1 MKMNDRSLYKMA
13 VILVSAASVMTG
25 VAAAL
30 WIL

>member
-1 MKMNDRSLYKMA
+1 MNDQNLYKMA
-13 VILVSAASVMTG
+13 VFLVSAASVMTG